1 MFFNILKKDL
11 KRKKVMNI
19 ILLLFIIL
27 SSMFVAS
34 SVNNISTVSSSL
46 DNYFEE
52 ANAPDYFAA
61 TIDKSSVEPIE
72 NVLDNIKEIDSYGIE
87 HILYGSSDNILYNEE
102 PLESINN
109 TTVVMSFDDRKI
121 NYFNTNN
128 KIINEIEK
136 GKVLVSG
143 KFLKKNDLKIGDK
156 LQFVFGDKKIELEL
170 AGSFKDAVLG
180 SDMMG
185 MFRFLLNDEDYNVLK
200 ESNMYN
206 DYSGCLLYIKTND
219 IRAID
224 QALGEGSSNV
234 IFNGSISMVRT
245 TYVMDMVIAGVLLVV
260 SVCLIL
266 IAFVVLSFTI
276 SFTLTEEYREIGVM
290 KAIGI
295 KNNKIRLLY
304 LIKYFTL
311 AVIGSILGLIISI
324 PFGNMLLKS
333 VSEVIVM
340 KNDNLVVINILC
352 SIIVVI
358 IIMLFSYLCTRKVK
372 KYSPVDAIR
381 SGTTGERFNKK
392 SALKLSKSKIKPA
405 GFMAIN
411 DVLSSPKRFII
422 IKLIYGLCLLLLLVI
437 VNTVNTLKSGSL
449 VNNFGITQSDVY
461 YLNDAKQM
469 TFIKENGKEEIIDYI
484 DDIKNTLKKNDM
496 EAKCII
502 EIIYKLSLSYNDN
515 SYKSQTIQGINT
527 TTDMYNYYKGTA
539 PQNINEIAITPLISE
554 KLAATIGDTVTIHLP
569 TGDQEFIIT
578 GLFQSMNN
586 QGEGVRIHEDLE
598 IDMIHSSGSFAFQI
612 NFNDECSDNEI
623 KNRIRKLKEIFPEG
637 KFQTASEYV
646 ETMVG
651 VVDTLNSVKV
661 LIIAVVIVVV
671 MLVTVLMEL
680 SFITKEKSEI
690 AILKAMGFKE
700 KTIIKWHALRF
711 VLVTIIA
718 AILAILLSYPATYL
732 AITPI
737 FKMMGAYFG
746 IKYEINLIDICL
758 IYPLIILTVSII
770 SAIITALYSNKI
782 KASDASSIE

>member
-34 SVNNISTVSSSL
+34 SVNNISTVSTSL
-46 DNYFEE
+46 DNYFKE
-52 ANAPDYFAA
+52 ADAPDYFAA

-87 HILYGSSDNILYNEE
+87 HILYCSSDNILYNEE

-121 NYFNTNN
+121 NYFDTNN

-200 ESNMYN
+200 ESTMYN

-224 QALGEGSSNV
+224 QALGEGSTNV

>member
-34 SVNNISTVSSSL
+34 SVNNISTVSTSL
-46 DNYFEE
+46 DNYFKE
-52 ANAPDYFAA
+52 ADAPDYFAA

-87 HILYGSSDNILYNEE
+87 HILYCSSDNILYNEE

-121 NYFNTNN
+121 NYFDTNN

-156 LQFVFGDKKIELEL
+156 LEFVFGDKKIELEL

-200 ESNMYN
+200 ESTMYN

-224 QALGEGSSNV
+224 QALGAGSTNV

-461 YLNDAKQM
+461 YINDAKQM

-496 EAKCII
+496 EAQCII
-502 EIIYKLSLSYNDN
+502 EILYKLSLSYNDN

-598 IDMIHSSGSFAFQI
+598 IDMIHSVGSFAVQI

-623 KNRIRKLKEIFPEG
+623 KNRIRKLNEIFPEG

-651 VVDTLNSVKV
+651 VVETLNSVKV

>member
-1 MFFNILKKDL
+1 MFFNILKRDL

-34 SVNNISTVSSSL
+34 SVNNISTVTSSL
-46 DNYFEE
+46 DNYFRE

-61 TIDKSSVEPIE
+61 TMDKSNSEPIE
-72 NVLDNIKEIDSYGIE
+72 NVLDNIKEIEHYGIE
-87 HILYGSSDNILYNEE
+87 HILYGSSDNVLYNNEQ
-102 PLESINN
+102 LKNLNN
-109 TTVVMSFDDRKI
+109 TTVIMSFDDREI
-121 NYFNTNN
+121 NYFDINN
-128 KIINEIEK
+128 NVINEIQK

-156 LQFVFGDKKIELEL
+156 LEFTFGDKSVELEL

-185 MFRFLLNDEDYNVLK
+185 MFRFMMNDADYNTLR

-206 DYSGCLLYIKTND
+206 DYSGCLLYIKTNN
-219 IRAID
+219 IKAID
-224 QALGEGSSNV
+224 QALGEASSNV

-304 LIKYFTL
+304 LIKYFSL
-311 AVIGSILGLIISI
+311 AVVGSIIGLIISI
-324 PFGNMLLKS
+324 PFGNLLLKS
-333 VSEVIVM
+333 VSEVILM
-340 KNDNLVVINILC
+340 KNDNLLIINILC
-352 SIIVVI
+352 SILVVAV
-358 IIMLFSYLCTRKVK
+358 IMLFSYLCTKKVN
-372 KYSPVDAIR
+372 KYSPVDAIS
-381 SGTTGERFNKK
+381 SGATGERFNKK
-392 SALKLSKSKIKPA
+392 SALKLSKAKIKPA
-405 GFMAIN
+405 SFMAVN

-422 IKLIYGLCLLLLLVI
+422 VKLIYGLCLLLLLVL

-449 VNNFGITQSDVY
+449 VNSFGITESDVY
-461 YLNDAKQM
+461 YLNDAQQM
-469 TFIKENGKEEIIDYI
+469 TFIKENGKAELLNYI
-484 DDIKNTLKKNDM
+484 DDISNTLKENDM
-496 EAKCII
+496 EGECLF
-502 EIIYKLSLSYNDN
+502 EILYKLSLSYND
-515 SYKSQTIQGINT
+515 SSCKSQALQGVNT
-527 TTDMYNYYKGTA
+527 TTDMYKYFKGTA

-554 KLAATIGDTVTIHLP
+554 KLGATIGDTVTIHLP
-569 TGDQEFIIT
+569 TGDKQFIISA
-578 GLFQSMNN
+578 LFQSMNN

-598 IDMIHSSGSFAFQI
+598 IDLIHSVGGFATQI
-612 NFNDECSDNEI
+612 NFKDDCSKKEI
-623 KNRIRKLKEIFPEG
+623 KNRIEKLKELFTEG
-637 KFQTASEYV
+637 EFKTAGEYV

-651 VVDTLNSVKV
+651 VVETLNSVKV
-661 LIIAVVIVVV
+661 LILAVVIIVV

-680 SFITKEKSEI
+680 SFITKEKGEI
-690 AILKAMGFKE
+690 AILKAMGFKN
-700 KTIIKWHALRF
+700 TAIIKWHTLRF
-711 VLVTIIA
+711 VIVTIIA
-718 AILAILLSYPATYL
+718 AILAIILSYPATYI
-732 AITPI
+732 AITPV

-746 IKYEINLIDICL
+746 IKYEFNLLDNCI
-758 IYPLIILTVSII
+758 IYPLIILLVSII